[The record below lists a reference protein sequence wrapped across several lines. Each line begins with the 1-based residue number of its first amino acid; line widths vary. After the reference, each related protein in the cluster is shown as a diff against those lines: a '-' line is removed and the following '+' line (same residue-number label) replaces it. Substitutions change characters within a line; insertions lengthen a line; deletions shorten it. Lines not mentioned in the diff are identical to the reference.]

1 MSKLLRQNQNP
12 AKALELRIEEEALGK
27 YNVILSGMVIH
38 HGRNCA
44 NGTCE
49 ANYMFTDNM
58 TYRIIPSNNF
68 DKAEEE
74 YELLKR
80 EYMD

>member
-12 AKALELRIEEEALGK
+12 AKALELRIEEESFGNYK
-27 YNVILSGMVIH
+27 VILAGMVIH
-38 HGRNCA
+38 HNRTCS

-49 ANYMFTDNM
+49 ANFMFTDNM
-58 TYRIIPSNNF
+58 TYRVIPLNNF

-80 EYMD
+80 QYMD